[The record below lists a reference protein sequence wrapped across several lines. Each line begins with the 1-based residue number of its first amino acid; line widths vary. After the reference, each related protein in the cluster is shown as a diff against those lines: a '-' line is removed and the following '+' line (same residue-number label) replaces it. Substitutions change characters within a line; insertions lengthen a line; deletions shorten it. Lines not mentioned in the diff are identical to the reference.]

1 MGNLLVFLRE
11 DKKLHRLALI
21 IHHPVEHQALD
32 NHCTQTEYHHP
43 TSGINSSK
51 PVDKHRTA
59 NNANINDNQGLA
71 KGYIMIFVDYRSY
84 NISSARTSII

>member
-21 IHHPVEHQALD
+21 IHYIVEHQALD

-43 TSGINSSK
+43 TSGINGKKVGYTENGVMASGFDLR
-51 PVDKHRTA
+51 PY
-59 NNANINDNQGLA
+59 II
-71 KGYIMIFVDYRSY
+71 KGENVIAVPSVIAVE
-84 NISSARTSII
+84 